1 MHKLI
6 RLVKRLSP
14 ADPIDFHARWL
25 ADAKENAALFPG
37 LAGYV
42 QNHCLAGAYRKG
54 EPIFDGFSEEYY
66 VSADMLAARCAA
78 VTSQIAAENHA
89 RTTLL
94 QVTTAVLQPG
104 NIPPGAI
111 KSIELIQRRAG
122 LSQRDFDR
130 YWLEHHGPLARAIPF
145 LRYEQNHLTEIAA
158 ASAAIDGLA
167 YHGTA
172 VTWFDS
178 VEARRA
184 VARSEAYRRIRDD
197 ERNFLGCPSSALLT
211 TTHDLLRHGILTAAW
226 PQPIDTQPTW
236 ITNQSLYE

>member
-6 RLVKRLSP
+6 RLVKRLSHV
-14 ADPIDFHARWL
+14 DPIDFQTSWL
-25 ADAKENAALFPG
+25 ADAKENAALIPG

-54 EPIFDGFSEEYY
+54 DPIFDGFSEEYY
-66 VSADMLAARCAA
+66 VSADTLAARCAA
-78 VTSQIAAENHA
+78 VSSQIAAENHA

-94 QVTTAVLQPG
+94 PVTTAVLQPG

-111 KSIELIQRRAG
+111 KSIELIRRRAD

-167 YHGTA
+167 YHGAA

-178 VEARRA
+178 VEAMRA
-184 VARSEAYRRIRDD
+184 VVRTEAYRLIRDD
-197 ERNFLGCPSSALLT
+197 ERNFLEGQSPALLT
-211 TTHDLLRHGILTAAW
+211 TTHIVLRDG
-226 PQPIDTQPTW
+226 DTPAF
-236 ITNQSLYE
+236 